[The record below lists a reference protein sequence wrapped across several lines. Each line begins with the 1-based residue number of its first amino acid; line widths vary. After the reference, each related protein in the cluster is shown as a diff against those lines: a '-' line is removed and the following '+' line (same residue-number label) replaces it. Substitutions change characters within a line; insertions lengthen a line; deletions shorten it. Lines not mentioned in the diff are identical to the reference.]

1 MLIKAGAVVF
11 NTDRI
16 ITAVYDDA
24 AEPPELH
31 LGLAG
36 GGGGDLTFTPL
47 IFMGDDARLVWKALC
62 RSASEIV
69 GVTYSGR

>member
-11 NTDRI
+11 NTDMI

-24 AEPPELH
+24 AEAPELQIA
-31 LGLAG
+31 LAG
-36 GGGGDLTFTPL
+36 GGSGDETFTPL
-47 IFMGDDARLVWKALC
+47 VFEGDDARLVWKALC

-69 GVTYSGR
+69 GVKYNE

>member
-16 ITAVYDDA
+16 IKAVYDDA
-24 AEPPELH
+24 DNPSLH
-31 LGLAG
+31 LRLAG
-36 GGGGDLTFTPL
+36 GGSDDLSYTPL
-47 IFMGDDARLVWKALC
+47 SFEGDDARLVWKALC

-69 GVTYSGR
+69 GVKYSG